1 MLVCGS
7 DYGYSSELRPAL
19 APLLPTAPE
28 VNKSWPIP
36 QTANATRQS
45 TCSVLCLSELCRVSS
60 FSFSFSLFFCVV
72 FSVEAT
78 ATGQRLTL
86 TKLALISFRQEFS
99 KSAKKVNFID
109 SKREILFEKLLDF
122 KLVQRELYELLKI
135 NLYRKWEIFI
145 YFSHLM
151 WSSKMFPAC
160 LFNKSKDI

>member
-45 TCSVLCLSELCRVSS
+45 TCCVLCLSELCRVPSFS

-109 SKREILFEKLLDF
+109 SNREIQFEKLLDF

-135 NLYRKWEIFI
+135 NLYRKCEIFI

-151 WSSKMFPAC
+151 
-160 LFNKSKDI
+160 